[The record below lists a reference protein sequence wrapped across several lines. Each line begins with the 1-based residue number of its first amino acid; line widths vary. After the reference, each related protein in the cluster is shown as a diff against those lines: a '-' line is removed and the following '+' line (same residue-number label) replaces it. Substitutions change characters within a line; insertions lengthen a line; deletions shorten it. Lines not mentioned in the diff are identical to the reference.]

1 MNTVTRGVR
10 MTDLQKT
17 VYVKDPSAD
26 LDEEVRRY
34 LESSKDRA
42 PTLAS
47 DEDVGRCVDSLERAF
62 DIKTLNFQTIAALI
76 PKVLEIVEDYLE
88 EPGATKK
95 ELAIEI
101 LSRLVESK
109 VSESGERNEL
119 IEFIRNVGG
128 DIIDVV
134 VYASK
139 GGLQLNLKKST
150 SRLKECCLSLW
161 GSKRLSACVRS
172 NDSTV

>member
-1 MNTVTRGVR
+1 

-26 LDEEVRRY
+26 LDEEMRRY
-34 LESSKDRA
+34 LESNKKGC

-47 DEDVGRCVDSLERAF
+47 DEDVRQCVDSLERAF
-62 DIKTLNFQTIAALI
+62 EIKELNIQTIATLI

-109 VSESGERNEL
+109 VSESGQRNEL
-119 IEFIRNVGG
+119 VDFIRNVGG

-150 SRLKECCLSLW
+150 RRLKGCCLSLW
-161 GSKRLSACVRS
+161 GSTSYSACVRS
-172 NDSTV
+172 SDSKV

>member
-1 MNTVTRGVR
+1 MLENNLINTVTRGVR
-10 MTDLQKT
+10 MTDLEKT
-17 VYVKDPSAD
+17 VCMKDLSGD

-34 LESSKDRA
+34 LESNKEGC

-47 DEDVGRCVDSLERAF
+47 DEDVRRCVDSLERAF

-150 SRLKECCLSLW
+150 SRLKKCCLRLW
-161 GSKRLSACVRS
+161 TSK
-172 NDSTV
+172 